1 MVAMALCRATVCPGT
16 MSAVTGPPWPRVCSA
31 VAPFRLKGHALKRIE
46 NRDMFLDQSKVGKH
60 KIDRGRAPIHN
71 VFAHL
76 FSCDATVLATD
87 MDQMLYASF
96 YASHLI
102 PLQIWLHGD
111 RPKQKTV
118 LLPKKLR

>member
-1 MVAMALCRATVCPGT
+1 MATMASCRAPVCPGT
-16 MSAVTGPPWPRVCSA
+16 VSVVTRPPWPRMYSA
-31 VAPFRLKGHALKRIE
+31 VAPFRLKSHILKRIE
-46 NRDMFLDQSKVGKH
+46 NRDVFLEQSKIGKH
-60 KIDRGRAPIHN
+60 KINRGRAPIHN